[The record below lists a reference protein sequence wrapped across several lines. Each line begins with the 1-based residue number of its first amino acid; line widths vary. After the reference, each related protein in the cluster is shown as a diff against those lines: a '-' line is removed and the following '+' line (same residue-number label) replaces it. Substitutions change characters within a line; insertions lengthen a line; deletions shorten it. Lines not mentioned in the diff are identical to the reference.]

1 MGRLWSNLLMLAMV
15 GLALR
20 ASEAAAQETP
30 WELVATG
37 DITIRSRPR
46 PGTAVREIWA
56 EGNIG
61 AEVQDVQATL
71 MGPERFPSF
80 MPYVTE
86 ARVLGT
92 APDGARLVY
101 TRLDLPWVAARDY
114 VLKVYLD
121 SGVGPDGN
129 GVFRNRWVAYPEY
142 MPARSNIVRLKIND
156 GSWHVTSNG
165 DGTSHA
171 VYKFAVDPGGMI
183 PGFAAN
189 MGNKSGVSDTF
200 KAVEKEAK
208 RRGAERRTRADKK

>member
-1 MGRLWSNLLMLAMV
+1 MGRWSTTLLTLVLAAAPAGV
-15 GLALR
+15 
-20 ASEAAAQETP
+20 AAQEPP

-56 EGNIG
+56 EGKMG
-61 AEVQDVQATL
+61 AEVQDIQATL
-71 MGPERFPSF
+71 MGPEQFPRF
-80 MPYVTE
+80 MPYVSE
-86 ARVLGT
+86 ARVLGS

-101 TRLDLPWVAARDY
+101 TRLDLPWLAPRDY

-121 SGVGPDGN
+121 SGVAPDGS
-129 GVFRNRWVAYPEY
+129 GVFRNHWVAHPDH
-142 MPARSNIVRLKIND
+142 MPARSNIVRLRIND

-171 VYKFAVDPGGMI
+171 IYKFAVDPGGMI

-200 KAVEKEAK
+200 TAVEKEAK
-208 RRGAERRTRADKK
+208 RRGVERRTRADKK